1 MKQEFGPVT
10 FQWQEHPQ
18 GAFGPGVSRAANL
31 ESAKKFTLLVKQQAA
46 KPMKVTLFA
55 ENRTAAKKYA
65 LARWPGAA
73 VEVAA

>member
-18 GAFGPGVSRAANL
+18 GAFGPGVSRAADL
-31 ESAKKFTLLVKQQAA
+31 QKAKKFTLLVKQQTA
-46 KPMKVTLFA
+46 KPMRVTLFA
-55 ENRTAAKKYA
+55 ENKKAALKYA
-65 LARWPGAA
+65 QNRWPGAA

>member
-31 ESAKKFTLLVKQQAA
+31 ERAKKFTLLVKQQTA
-46 KPMKVTLFA
+46 KPMKLVLFA
-55 ENRTAAKKYA
+55 ENKKAALRYA
-65 LARWPGAA
+65 TARWPGAQ
-73 VEVAA
+73 VEHMS